1 VFNLIFPAM
10 KKPASA
16 FIIISLISL
25 NVRAQGLFE
34 SSQADSAAPA
44 PAASTFN
51 LNGYVRGTAYGGSK
65 TTDFANLSGEFALK
79 AKISRGSTFLYAD
92 ARFREGLFFGER
104 KAETELKEAYA
115 GYTGERLSVYLG
127 NQVVS
132 WGRTDGFN
140 PTNNITPNDYFYLTP
155 EPDDQK
161 LGNFMLRPK
170 IRLNNQAELEAILI
184 PVFKPSV
191 YRYDLFDMGG
201 SSSFTQTLIPNAK
214 ARNASIAARLNFE
227 LPAAGFSVSYFH
239 GYDPFYGF
247 KADTILFQPSPYV
260 IYNPAVYKKN
270 TIGADFAI
278 PVSQWIF
285 RGEATVNLT
294 KDYLENQQIPNPDLS
309 YVLGIERTISG
320 FTTIFQYIGKFTFD
334 FQPISE
340 PVLTDPYNPLAQM
353 QYAIERINYETE
365 LFNRKIFYQ
374 QEETNH
380 ALFLSVNRLFAHDV
394 LNAEI
399 SGYYNI
405 TSREY
410 FIRPTV
416 KWNITDALTA
426 NLGASIMKGPDMS
439 VFEKA
444 GKVLNGTFLGLTA
457 SF

>member
-1 VFNLIFPAM
+1 MKRRITIPVFVLL
-10 KKPASA
+10 
-16 FIIISLISL
+16 FILKAP
-25 NVRAQGLFE
+25 AQGLYE
-34 SSQADSAAPA
+34 SLHSDSIAQPA
-44 PAASTFN
+44 TARTFD

-65 TTDFANLSGEFALK
+65 TTDYSNLSGEFALK
-79 AKISRGSTFLYAD
+79 TKISRGSTFLYAD
-92 ARFREGLFFGER
+92 ARFREGIFFGER
-104 KAETELKEAYA
+104 KSETELKEAYA
-115 GYTGERLSVYLG
+115 GYIGDRFSVYLG
-127 NQVVS
+127 NQVIS

-170 IRLNNQAELEAILI
+170 IRLSDQAELEAIVI

-201 SSSFTQTLIPNAK
+201 SSSFTQALVPNAK
-214 ARNASIAARLNFE
+214 AKNATLAARLNVE

-247 KADTILFQPSPYV
+247 KTDTILFQPSAYV
-260 IYNPAVYKKN
+260 IYNPAVYRKN
-270 TIGADFAI
+270 TIGADFAL

-285 RGEATVNLT
+285 RGEAALNLT
-294 KDYLENQQIPNPDLS
+294 TDYLENQQIPNPGLA
-309 YVLGIERTISG
+309 YVFGIERTISG
-320 FTTIFQYIGKFTFD
+320 FTMIFQYIGKYTFD

-340 PVLTDPYNPLAQM
+340 PVLTDPLNPLAQM
-353 QYAIERINYETE
+353 QYAISRINYETE

-380 ALFLSVNRLFAHDV
+380 AVFLSISGLFAHDV

-405 TSREY
+405 KSKEY
-410 FIRPTV
+410 LIRPHL
-416 KWNITDALTA
+416 KWNITDVLTA

-444 GKVLNGTFLGLTA
+444 GKVLNGAFIGLTA

>member
-1 VFNLIFPAM
+1 MKRYLAILTFIFLIIPH
-10 KKPASA
+10 
-16 FIIISLISL
+16 I
-25 NVRAQGLFE
+25 NGQGLFE
-34 SSQADSAAPA
+34 SSQSDSMTPLPA
-44 PAASTFN
+44 VRAFDF
-51 LNGYVRGTAYGGSK
+51 NGYVRGTAYGGSK
-65 TTDFANLSGEFALK
+65 ATDFANLSGEFALK
-79 AKISRGSTFLYAD
+79 AKISHGSNFLYAD

-104 KAETELKEAYA
+104 KTVTELKEAYA
-115 GYTGERLSVYLG
+115 GYSGNRISVYLG
-127 NQVVS
+127 NQVVN

-170 IRLNNQAELEAILI
+170 IRLSDQAELEVIVI

-201 SSSFTQTLIPNAK
+201 NCSFTQTLVPNFRVK
-214 ARNASIAARLNFE
+214 NATLAARLNFE
-227 LPAAGFSVSYFH
+227 LPAAGFSFSYFH

-260 IYNPAVYKKN
+260 IYNPAVYRKN
-270 TIGADFAI
+270 TFGADFDV
-278 PVSQWIF
+278 PVSHWIF
-285 RGEATVNLT
+285 RGEAAVNLT
-294 KDYLENQQIPNPDLS
+294 KDYLANQHIPNPDLS
-309 YVLGIERTISG
+309 YVIGIERTISG
-320 FTTIFQYIGKFTFD
+320 FTTIFQYIGKYTFD

-340 PVLTDPYNPLAQM
+340 PILIDPYNPLAQM
-353 QYAIERINYETE
+353 QYAIDRINYETE
-365 LFNRKIFYQ
+365 LFNRKIFNQ
-374 QEETNH
+374 QKETNH
-380 ALFLSVNRLFAHDV
+380 ALFLSISKLFAHDL

-405 TSREY
+405 TSEEY
-410 FIRPTV
+410 FVRPTL

-426 NLGASIMKGPDMS
+426 TLGASIMEGPDMS

-444 GKVLNGTFLGLTA
+444 GKVLNGTFVGLTA